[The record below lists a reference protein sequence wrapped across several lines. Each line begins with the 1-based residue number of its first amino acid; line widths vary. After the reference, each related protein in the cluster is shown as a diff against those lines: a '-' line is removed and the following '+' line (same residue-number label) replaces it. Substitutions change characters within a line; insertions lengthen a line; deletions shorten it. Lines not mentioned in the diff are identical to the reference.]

1 MYELIV
7 RHSPLSIF
15 CWMVGLKDVRDPEY
29 SRLLLSHMPIRL
41 PTNIDPNAKALMRE
55 LLQDNPR
62 LRIGCRR
69 RGFDELRHHS
79 YFDGVAWE
87 NYLEPSV
94 WSKAAHHSEGSKRH
108 SSFSHSVKKRRIKG
122 RPTEDCRHG
131 PKDCIHRKIIRDL
144 SDTARAYYESDSQN
158 KRTATT
164 SIRKRFFSRSKPKV
178 SE

>member
-1 MYELIV
+1 MYELYV
-7 RHSPLSIF
+7 RHSPLSVF

-29 SRLLLSHMPIRL
+29 SRLLLAHMPIRL

-79 YFDGVAWE
+79 YFEGIAWE

-94 WSKAAHHSEGSKRH
+94 WSKVAKETSESKSANRGSI
-108 SSFSHSVKKRRIKG
+108 SKKNR
-122 RPTEDCRHG
+122 
-131 PKDCIHRKIIRDL
+131 L
-144 SDTARAYYESDSQN
+144 SDGPFKKVPNLKYE
-158 KRTATT
+158 
-164 SIRKRFFSRSKPKV
+164 
-178 SE
+178 